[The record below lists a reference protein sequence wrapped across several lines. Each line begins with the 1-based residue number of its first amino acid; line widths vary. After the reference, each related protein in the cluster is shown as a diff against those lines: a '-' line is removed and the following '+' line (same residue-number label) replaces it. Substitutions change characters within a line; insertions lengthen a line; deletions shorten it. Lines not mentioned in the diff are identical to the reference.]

1 MSRHLKISV
10 GQYSDKG
17 RKEANQDF
25 HGVLI
30 PDEPLLGLKGIAI
43 VLADGISS
51 SSVSRIASESA
62 VKGFLT
68 DYYCTSESWS
78 VKTSAQ
84 RVLEATNSWLH
95 AQTRRNQNPYEKD
108 KGYVCTLSAMVIKS
122 TTAHIFHVGDCRIYR
137 LAGNSLE
144 QLTTDHRVVLSSV
157 QSYLGRALG
166 VNPQVEIDYQSFRVE
181 RGDTFL
187 LATDGIYEHVAP
199 RQLAKLVVDGADDL
213 DKAAKAIV
221 EQAYEHGSQDNLT
234 IQIVHVDEL
243 PESSAS
249 EAFGQSSELPLPPLL
264 EARMAFDGYTIVR
277 ELHGSSRSHIY
288 LAVDDDTGTTV
299 TIKIPSIDLRDDL
312 VYLKRFMMEEWVA
325 KRIDSPHVLKPWTP
339 PRKRNYL
346 YVVTEFIDGQTLR
359 QWMIDNPKPQLETV
373 RGIVEQIAKGI
384 RAFHRKEM
392 LHQDIRPD
400 NIMIDKTGTVKI
412 IDFGS
417 TRISGVVEAA
427 PSDDRNDI
435 LGTQQYTAPEYFL
448 DEPGTPR
455 SDLYSLGVVT
465 YHMLTGRL
473 PYGAQAA
480 RARTRSDFNKLTYR
494 PATHICPEIP
504 IWVDRTLERAV
515 HPNPYKRYDSLSEF
529 LFDLRNPSA
538 KYLTTSSTPL
548 IERNPLLFW
557 KCTTLVLAL
566 ALVVLLA
573 YSAHRFH

>member
-1 MSRHLKISV
+1 MPRELKISV
-10 GQYSDKG
+10 GQCSDKG
-17 RKEANQDF
+17 RKETNQDF

-30 PDEPLLGLKGIAI
+30 PSEPLLGLKGIAI

-62 VKGFLT
+62 VKAFLT

-95 AQTRRNQNPYEKD
+95 AQTRRSENPYEKD

-187 LATDGIYEHVAP
+187 LATDGIYEHVSP
-199 RQLAKLVVDGADDL
+199 RQLAKMIVDGTDDL
-213 DKAAKAIV
+213 DKAANAIV
-221 EQAYEHGSQDNLT
+221 EQAYERGSQDNLT
-234 IQIVHVDEL
+234 IQIVRVDEL
-243 PESSAS
+243 PESSVS
-249 EAFGQSSELPLPPLL
+249 EVFGQSSELPLPPLL
-264 EARMAFDGYTIVR
+264 EARMVFDGYTIVR

-299 TIKIPSIDLRDDL
+299 TIKVPSIDLRDDPA
-312 VYLKRFMMEEWVA
+312 YLKRFMMEEWVA
-325 KRIDSPHVLKPWTP
+325 KRIDSPHVLKPWSP
-339 PRKRNYL
+339 SRKRNYL
-346 YVVTEFIDGQTLR
+346 YVATEFIDGQTLR

-417 TRISGVVEAA
+417 TKIAGVVEAA
-427 PSDDRNDI
+427 PSSDRDDI
-435 LGTQQYTAPEYFL
+435 LGTQQYTAPECFL
-448 DEPGTPR
+448 GEPGTPR
-455 SDLYSLGVVT
+455 SDLFSLGIVT

-473 PYGAQAA
+473 PYGAQIA
-480 RARTRSDFNKLTYR
+480 RARTRSDFNTLIYG

-504 IWVDRTLERAV
+504 IWVDRTMERAV
-515 HPNPYKRYDSLSEF
+515 HPDPYKRYESLSEF
-529 LFDLRNPSA
+529 LFDLRNPNA

-566 ALVVLLA
+566 ALVFLLA
-573 YSAHRFH
+573 YGAHRFH